1 MPADSLPELPEKKR
15 DSRQKARNT
24 KKMYS
29 GLNENGRQKPKSLL
43 HGLKSSF
50 HTVKAISRE
59 AKRNNRRQTSA
70 LTLTSHHS
78 HLLIESQVFL

>member
-59 AKRNNRRQTSA
+59 AKTDISTDTDKSPQSFVN
-70 LTLTSHHS
+70 
-78 HLLIESQVFL
+78 